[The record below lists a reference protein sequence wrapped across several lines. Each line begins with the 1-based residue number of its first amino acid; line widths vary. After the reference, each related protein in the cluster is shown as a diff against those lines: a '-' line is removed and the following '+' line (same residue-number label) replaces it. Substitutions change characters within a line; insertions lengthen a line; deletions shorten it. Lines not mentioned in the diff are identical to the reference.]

1 MTMNDQFTRKE
12 FLRQSGKYAAGI
24 AVGTGAISLLSNAT
38 GKAGPNSTP
47 WPWPYQKLD
56 VEAVRILGH
65 DAYYSKGCCYGAFH
79 ALMQSLRDLVGEP
92 FMSLPSEI
100 MVFGSGGGAGW
111 GLTCGAANGSAALI
125 SLVRDQAK
133 TSTLVS
139 ELFGWYTQTKFPT
152 DMSNQLGV
160 DQKYTVNKYT
170 QTLAQNTA
178 GSVLC
183 HISVT
188 DWCVAANIKASDA
201 ARKERCAR
209 LTGDVAAYAAQ
220 ILNDD
225 TDGTFTPLYVKPT
238 TVDGCMTCHGSS
250 GVMANVSS
258 SMECTQCH
266 GDPHSASG
274 IVTPIVGGAT
284 AFALDSNYP
293 NPFNPTTTIGFA
305 VPHQANVT
313 LDVYDVHGRLVRT
326 LIAGDQYTTGRYSVR
341 WDGTNNG
348 GQRVASGIYFARMQA
363 GTYAAT
369 KKMVLEK

>member
-1 MTMNDQFTRKE
+1 MSDQFTRKE

-24 AVGTGAISLLSNAT
+24 AIGAGSISLLTNTRGTAGTSAT
-38 GKAGPNSTP
+38 A

-65 DAYYSKGCCYGAFH
+65 DAYYVKGCCYGAFH
-79 ALMQSLRDLVGEP
+79 ALMESLRNLVGDP
-92 FMSLPSEI
+92 FTSLPSEV
-100 MVFGSGGGAGW
+100 MLYGSGGGAGW

-133 TSTLVS
+133 ASTLIG
-139 ELFGWYTQTKFPT
+139 ELFGWYTQTEFPT

-160 DQKYTVNKYT
+160 EQKYVTNKYT
-170 QTLAQNTA
+170 QTLAQNVA

-183 HISVT
+183 HVSVT
-188 DWCVAANIKASDA
+188 DWCVAANVKASDA

-238 TVDGCMTCHGSS
+238 SINECNACHGST
-250 GVMANVSS
+250 GVMNNVAS
-258 SMECTQCH
+258 SMECKQCH
-266 GDPHSASG
+266 GDPHAASG
-274 IVTPIVGGAT
+274 LVAPVAGTAT
-284 AFALDSNYP
+284 AYALYDNYP
-293 NPFNPTTTIGFA
+293 NPFNPTTNIGFSL
-305 VPHQANVT
+305 PHQASVSLN
-313 LDVYDVHGRLVRT
+313 VYDVHGRLVRT
-326 LIAGDQYTTGRYSVR
+326 LVSGEQYAPGKYSLR
-341 WDGTNNG
+341 WDGTSNG
-348 GQRVASGIYFARMQA
+348 GQRVASGVYFARMQA
-363 GTYAAT
+363 GTYVAT